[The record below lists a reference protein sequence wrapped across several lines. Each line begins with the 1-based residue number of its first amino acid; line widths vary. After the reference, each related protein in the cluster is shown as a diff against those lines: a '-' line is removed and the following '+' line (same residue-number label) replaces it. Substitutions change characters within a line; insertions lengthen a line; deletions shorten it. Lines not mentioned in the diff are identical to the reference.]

1 MRLTLNNQG
10 RSTVSRSLIGLL
22 GVVLFTF
29 VMLGASSGG
38 DDPAVVVHMTSQ
50 NKFVPAT
57 VTIKAGQSV
66 KWVNDDS
73 ATHTVTTDPSQVANE
88 EDVQIPSG
96 AKPFNSNSVGK
107 GKSFEEKFD
116 VPGTYQYACAP
127 HEGDKMVGKVVVTK

>member
-1 MRLTLNNQG
+1 MRLTLKG
-10 RSTVSRSLIGLL
+10 SAIRRSLTGLL
-22 GVVLFTF
+22 GIMLLTF

-38 DDPAVVVHMTSQ
+38 GAPAAVVHMTSQ
-50 NKFVPAT
+50 NKFVPAA
-57 VTIKAGQSV
+57 VTIRAGQSV
-66 KWVNDDS
+66 RWVNDDA

-107 GKSFEEKFD
+107 GKSFEQKFE

-127 HEGDKMVGKVVVTK
+127 HEGDKMVGKVVVTR